1 MWMEMMMMMV
11 MMVVM
16 WMEMMFVQVRI
27 PPKAARFLLHAPHM
41 HHSIPLL
48 VKTIEIEN
56 GFSEF

>member
-1 MWMEMMMMMV
+1 MWMEMKMMM

-27 PPKAARFLLHAPHM
+27 PPQAARFLLHAPHM